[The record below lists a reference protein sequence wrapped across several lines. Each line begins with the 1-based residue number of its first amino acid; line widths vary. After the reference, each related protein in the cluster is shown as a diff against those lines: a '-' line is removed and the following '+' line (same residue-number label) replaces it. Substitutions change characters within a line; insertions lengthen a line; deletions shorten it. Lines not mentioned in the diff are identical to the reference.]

1 MWYGDE
7 SVINENARFLQAESG
22 FGHGD
27 TSPGMRRPNAAIST
41 SFGALC
47 IEKLGK
53 LLRQSIAKPISA
65 VHGIFSA
72 LKTGYAKITRKNG
85 THRKIVVI
93 SFENST
99 RQ

>member
-1 MWYGDE
+1 MK
-7 SVINENARFLQAESG
+7 
-22 FGHGD
+22 
-27 TSPGMRRPNAAIST
+27 
-41 SFGALC
+41 
-47 IEKLGK
+47 KLGK

-72 LKTGYAKITRKNG
+72 LETGYAKITHEDG
-85 THRKIVVI
+85 THRKLVVI